1 VRVLKGEDKSRQEWR
16 QSSSDWRGDILLGE
30 SNWSGY
36 KSNKENQ
43 ESMNEKKIKKKI
55 NDHSLLFYYA

>member
-16 QSSSDWRGDILLGE
+16 QSSLDWRGDILLSE
-30 SNWSGY
+30 SNWSEY
-36 KSNKENQ
+36 KSDKENQ
-43 ESMNEKKIKKKI
+43 ESMNEKKIKKI